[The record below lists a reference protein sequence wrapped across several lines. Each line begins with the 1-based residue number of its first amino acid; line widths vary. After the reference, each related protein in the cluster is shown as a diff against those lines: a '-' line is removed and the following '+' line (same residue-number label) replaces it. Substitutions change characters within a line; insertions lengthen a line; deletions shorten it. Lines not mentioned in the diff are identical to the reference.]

1 MRRLLD
7 ARRLTTALLPLALL
21 ACAGAAADDADSI
34 AADTAAAARAGGVL
48 ATVEGLASFY
58 GTELHGER
66 TASLERLD
74 AREMT
79 AAHPAWPFQTEVRV
93 TNLENG
99 RTATVRITDRGPAQ
113 EYVREG
119 VILDVT
125 PAAAR
130 QLGFREDGRARVR
143 LEVVRWG
150 DGEKIRD

>member
-1 MRRLLD
+1 MPTLPSL
-7 ARRLTTALLPLALL
+7 RRLTTALLLPALG
-21 ACAGAAADDADSI
+21 ACASAGAGDDDSTT
-34 AADTAAAARAGGVL
+34 ARAAAAERDSGVL

-79 AAHPAWPFQTEVRV
+79 AAHPAWPFQTEVRL
-93 TNLENG
+93 TNLQNG
-99 RTATVRITDRGPAQ
+99 RQATVRITDRGPA
-113 EYVREG
+113 EEHVRDG
-119 VILDVT
+119 VVIDVT

-130 QLGFREDGRARVR
+130 QLGFRKDGRARVR
-143 LEVVRWG
+143 LQVLKWG

>member
-1 MRRLLD
+1 MPRFLD
-7 ARRLTTALLPLALL
+7 ARSLATALLPLALA
-21 ACAGAAADDADSI
+21 ACTSAGASDDDSAVARAAVAPG
-34 AADTAAAARAGGVL
+34 AGGVL

-74 AREMT
+74 ARELT

-99 RTATVRITDRGPAQ
+99 RTATVRITDRGPAE

-130 QLGFREDGRARVR
+130 QLGFVKDGRTRVR
-143 LEVVRWG
+143 LEVVTWG
-150 DGEKIRD
+150 DGEKRRE